1 MRADRGGGR
10 AGDAMHNRS
19 AFRGGTPWGRP
30 PPLSS
35 FIGFEESDERPMNPR
50 YSKEYRKRVHRF
62 SLIFNENP
70 P

>member
-1 MRADRGGGR
+1 MVNEEARDL

-19 AFRGGTPWGRP
+19 AFRGEP
-30 PPLSS
+30 PLGATPLSS